1 MATDTLLAARD
12 FEPKAANYG
21 TTGRYKNGSSCCW
34 LPPCK
39 SRCPLHECDD
49 RDVGRRLVGSVT
61 SAAGL
66 LSGTGHYIHWG
77 VVQISVAN
85 LVVIAVLVLLFVL
98 ALVLPFPGRRD
109 GGSS

>member
-1 MATDTLLAARD
+1 
-12 FEPKAANYG
+12 
-21 TTGRYKNGSSCCW
+21 
-34 LPPCK
+34 
-39 SRCPLHECDD
+39 
-49 RDVGRRLVGSVT
+49 VT